1 MDTEAQPRPHRAAGV
16 AVAAP
21 HALVLVDSDHA
32 DTPYDVWAAEL
43 GVRMTLLVSAE
54 KYPQYAHLPEAR
66 PITGYHGGSELERVA
81 MELAGE
87 GFAAV
92 IARGERDVLR
102 AARLRELL
110 GLPGQHWDSALA
122 FRDKVLMKTVLR
134 EHGLDVP
141 EFAPVRVAFD
151 LFGFVREHGYPVVVK
166 PALGSG
172 SKGTSVLRE
181 EADLTALL
189 AEGLPEHAE
198 VERFVEGRMYV
209 VDGLVDEG
217 RLAAVFVSH
226 YLNDCLTFH
235 SGGYLGSAQLD
246 RDDPLTD
253 RLVRYAERVL
263 AVLPTPDCTTFHLEV
278 FLTPDDRLVLCEVA
292 SRTGGARTTGAI
304 RACTGFDLDRRWFA
318 AQLGER
324 IPPDG
329 RWRGVAPGRSGG
341 WVLFYP
347 GRGRLTALP
356 KDPPPFVVEERIKG
370 EIGHRYHGG
379 EKSGDYL
386 GGYVIIGR
394 DAAEIAANAEELA
407 AWYAAGISWED

>member
-1 MDTEAQPRPHRAAGV
+1 MDTEAQPRQHRAAGV

-32 DTPYDVWAAEL
+32 DTPYDAWAAEL
-43 GVRMTLLVSAE
+43 GVRVTLLVSAE
-54 KYPQYAHLPEAR
+54 KYPQYAHLPAAR
-66 PITGYHGGSELERVA
+66 PIVGYHGGTELERVA
-81 MELAGE
+81 MELTGE
-87 GFAAV
+87 GFDAV

-122 FRDKVLMKTVLR
+122 FRDKVLMKRMLR
-134 EHGLDVP
+134 EQGLDVP

-151 LFGFVREHGYPVVVK
+151 LYGFIREHGYPVVVK

-172 SKGTSVLRE
+172 SKGTSVLRG

-189 AEGLPEHAE
+189 ADGLPEHAE

-209 VDGLVDEG
+209 VDGLVSEG

-235 SGGYLGSAQLD
+235 SGGYLGSAQMN

-253 RLVRYAERVL
+253 RLIGYAERVL
-263 AVLPTPDCTTFHLEV
+263 GVLPTPDCTNFHLEV

-304 RACTGFDLDRRWFA
+304 RACTGFDLDQRWFA

-324 IPPDG
+324 IPPGGG
-329 RWRGVAPGRSGG
+329 RRAVDRGSSGG

-347 GRGRLTALP
+347 GKGRLTGLP
-356 KDPPPFVVEERIKG
+356 KDPPSFVVEERIKG
-370 EIGHRYHGG
+370 VIGERYHGG

-407 AWYAAGISWED
+407 AWYAAGISWEE